1 MRNIASFARASTIGT
16 TIGVSTWL
24 MLSENLV
31 PACEAEAKS
40 ETESLKSSHVPY
52 TGVHRHQRN
61 ELIAILVPRVIGI
74 AVAFLVAAIAIDVT
88 SDDRGIVKLVHGLF
102 LKALGLAPEVLP
114 NTYTGSLEPLR
125 GVGGRGEGGR
135 GLYFLK
141 LVLIRSLLWALKP
154 PYPPPPSPYPPKG
167 PYDFCRSVA
176 KAYESSDSSR
186 ADCSAEFQAAFVP
199 KPKPQ
204 TQTRKGSEFKVA

>member
-1 MRNIASFARASTIGT
+1 
-16 TIGVSTWL
+16 
-24 MLSENLV
+24 MLSEHLV

-125 GVGGRGEGGR
+125 GGGGRGVGD
-135 GLYFLK
+135 Y
-141 LVLIRSLLWALKP
+141 ISLN
-154 PYPPPPSPYPPKG
+154 
-167 PYDFCRSVA
+167 
-176 KAYESSDSSR
+176 
-186 ADCSAEFQAAFVP
+186 
-199 KPKPQ
+199 
-204 TQTRKGSEFKVA
+204 